1 VIALK
6 DKILTS
12 GDSWTAGSSGFNIET
27 GKAVSNSLIDYE
39 NKTVFNPMFPLWSEI
54 IADKMNMDYIN
65 LGCGGRGNQ
74 WIYDRV
80 VDNWDGEKIVMV
92 LWSAFDRWDFCRET
106 ISMSLI
112 RGRKD
117 SSGRPQ
123 KGYRIKVFD
132 ALNEAELVDTWY
144 DIQKSMRIIHAF
156 QNFCEVNNIQYIHAI
171 PFHPILIGAG
181 SGNLDLYNKTLKKF
195 IELKSLNYIKED
207 HFIGFPIFPE
217 IGGFTMSDKLNE
229 IDPEKKLRVDAPKDN
244 HPNHEGHKVIADI
257 YYERYKKLYKS

>member
-1 VIALK
+1 MS

-12 GDSWTAGSSGFNIET
+12 GDSWTAGPRSFSLKT
-27 GKAVSNSLIDYE
+27 GKAV
-39 NKTVFNPMFPLWSEI
+39 WSEI

-181 SGNLDLYNKTLKKF
+181 SGNLDFYNKTLKKF

-257 YYERYKKLYKS
+257 YYERYKKLYKCGGKSKEVFYE

>member
-1 VIALK
+1 MK

-12 GDSWTAGSSGFNIET
+12 GDSWTAVPRRFNLKT
-27 GKAVSNSLIDYE
+27 GKV
-39 NKTVFNPMFPLWSEI
+39 VWSEI

-65 LGCGGRGNQ
+65 LGYGGRGNQ

-106 ISMSLI
+106 ICMNLLRGHKSFKNI
-112 RGRKD
+112 RTLTKER
-117 SSGRPQ
+117 
-123 KGYRIKVFD
+123 RIKVFD
-132 ALNEAELVDTWY
+132 ALNEAGLVDTWY

-171 PFHPILIGAG
+171 PFHPILIGDG

-207 HFIGFPIFPE
+207 HFIGFPIFRE
-217 IGGFTMSDKLNE
+217 IGGFTMSDKLDE
-229 IDPEKKLRVDAPKDN
+229 IDPEKKLRVDAPKDT

-257 YYERYKKLYKS
+257 YYERYKKLYKCGGKSKEVFYE